1 MNKSRKGDLAEYYAV
16 TFLWDM
22 GFEVYKNCGC
32 TGVVDLIAMAEDGTI
47 VLFDVKT
54 DQLDCN
60 MHSHRT
66 EEQKR
71 LGVQYL
77 VFNPE
82 TRQFRFMDHR
92 DETTYTRYRDKQHP
106 QLDLVC
112 GDSGC

>member
-1 MNKSRKGDLAEYYAV
+1 MNHSRKGDLAEYYAV

-22 GFEVYKNCGC
+22 GLEVYKNCGC

-54 DQLDCN
+54 ETLTSN
-60 MHSHRT
+60 MASDRS
-66 EEQKR
+66 EEQKK
-71 LGVQYL
+71 LGVHLL